1 MEILLVDDDADVRD
15 ALCHVLG
22 RAGFSV
28 RSAGNGADAIAA
40 LRKSGADIVITDII
54 MPLLDGVETI
64 HAIREEFPNIRIIAI
79 SGGGNVG
86 AGEFQPQA
94 ITTSAYLAAASK
106 FGADAILAK
115 PFETAE
121 LLIVIQQLSAT
132 GRA

>member
-1 MEILLVDDDADVRD
+1 MTEILIVDDDGDVRD
-15 ALCHVLG
+15 ALRYVLERG
-22 RAGFSV
+22 GFSV
-28 RSAGNGADAIAA
+28 RIAGNGADALVD

-54 MPLLDGVETI
+54 MPLFDGVETI

-86 AGEFQPQA
+86 AGEYQPEA
-94 ITTSAYLAAASK
+94 ITTSAYLAAATK

-121 LLIVIQQLSAT
+121 LLVVIRQLTASV
-132 GRA
+132 